1 MLPLRPTTSERGECH
16 DSTRSSK
23 DPTGHEVFNKPVWT
37 ILILTKLVDL
47 PFANFVEA
55 LASYLLSFDDP
66 PLPPSPLKASPCSA
80 QGKALKIETDIKKS
94 SPVSPHWRPGSP
106 HRRRVVFVDARFQP
120 YFERFHIKNE
130 NSKLAQV
137 QDRIKYWNPEFCA
150 TCYENIDL
158 ILTMGGDGT
167 VLYTSWLFQ
176 RCSVP
181 PLMPFYFGSLGF
193 LTDFKISN
201 IKKHLKPLLLHS
213 IHPETK
219 EPCTQSKLTINKR
232 MRLSVTVYRAPRK
245 GRLSIN
251 VLKSDIY
258 NDMQQSNI
266 WTEFPEEIHPLLSPI
281 GDRAISASSQH
292 SMEAKMEAKERRAS
306 MVDALVD
313 DLCLRTRA
321 GSLSSIPPH
330 LDSLAT
336 PSRSAHQLLTDKGA
350 PVPTENF
357 HVLNEV
363 VVDRGPSAY
372 MSQLDLFVDGKPL
385 TAVQADG
392 LVLST
397 PTGSTAYSV
406 HSFFSYFFK

>member
-1 MLPLRPTTSERGECH
+1 
-16 DSTRSSK
+16 
-23 DPTGHEVFNKPVWT
+23 VWN

-66 PLPPSPLKASPCSA
+66 PLPSNSPLKDVPNPERKS
-80 QGKALKIETDIKKS
+80 LKIDTKTP
-94 SPVSPHWRPGSP
+94 SPVSPNWRPGSP

-120 YFERFHIKNE
+120 YFERFHLKNE
-130 NSKLAQV
+130 SSKFSKI

-158 ILTMGGDGT
+158 ILTLGGDGT

-201 IKKHLKPLLLHS
+201 IKKHLKPLMLHS
-213 IHPETK
+213 IHPDNGETI
-219 EPCTQSKLTINKR
+219 TQSKLTINKR

-245 GRLSIN
+245 GKISIN
-251 VLKSDIY
+251 LLNSDSY
-258 NDMQQSNI
+258 HDMQQSNI
-266 WTEFPEEIHPLLSPI
+266 WTEFPDEVHPLLSPI
-281 GDRAISASSQH
+281 GDRPLSASTQH
-292 SMEAKMEAKERRAS
+292 SIEAKLEASERRAS

-313 DLCLRTRA
+313 DLCLRARA
-321 GSLSSIPPH
+321 GSIGSVCSIPPH
-330 LDSLAT
+330 IDSLAT
-336 PSRSAHQLLTDKGA
+336 PSRSAHHIFVDKGA

-406 HSFFSYFFK
+406 YIVF